1 MCRELLRRVA
11 NHECNESDYVLS
23 KEDVDSANRM
33 AGVDLNTKGCV
44 TPLLRGR
51 RARGE
56 RRGLQR
62 SIELEIVRQE
72 TPFGKFFERVNTEYS
87 SLVQDAPVLTA
98 AGKRVLETEGRGEA
112 PNPFDSFKKV
122 SAVVT

>member
-56 RRGLQR
+56 FLLMASSR
-62 SIELEIVRQE
+62 STRSLSEMHPKEIKRWHKRNPGKKFRQ
-72 TPFGKFFERVNTEYS
+72 P
-87 SLVQDAPVLTA
+87 APVYVA
-98 AGKRVLETEGRGEA
+98 AIADVA
-112 PNPFDSFKKV
+112 
-122 SAVVT
+122 

>member
-51 RARGE
+51 RARGA
-56 RRGLQR
+56 
-62 SIELEIVRQE
+62 
-72 TPFGKFFERVNTEYS
+72 F
-87 SLVQDAPVLTA
+87 
-98 AGKRVLETEGRGEA
+98 
-112 PNPFDSFKKV
+112 
-122 SAVVT
+122 